1 MSFCEFLALLLWMA
15 YSMVVLSPVLFA
27 VGVLLG
33 WLLSWRGWEV
43 SQWILFWCVVGFSL
57 AWFACLTW
65 ATQPP
70 FDKMDARPFLACI
83 CLALALIAYI
93 ARIYGAHCV
102 ARGGAGRRGT
112 RDSRRNGL

>member
-1 MSFCEFLALLLWMA
+1 MSFLEFLSLLLWMGYA
-15 YSMVVLSPVLFA
+15 MAVLSPAWLA
-27 VGVLLG
+27 VGLPLG
-33 WLLSWRGWEV
+33 WLLSGRGWEV
-43 SQWILFWCVVGFSL
+43 SKEILFWSVNVLSV

-70 FDKMDARPFLACI
+70 FDKMDPRPIYACI

-102 ARGGAGRRGT
+102 ARGGAKR
-112 RDSRRNGL
+112 